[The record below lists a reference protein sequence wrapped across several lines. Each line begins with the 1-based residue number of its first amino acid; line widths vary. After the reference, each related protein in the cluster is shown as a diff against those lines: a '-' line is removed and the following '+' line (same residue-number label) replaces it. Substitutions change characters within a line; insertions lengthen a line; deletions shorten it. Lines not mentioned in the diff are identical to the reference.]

1 MKKLLIFLIGAT
13 LSLSSGIAQQVETA
27 YDTTHRPRNFHLQV
41 AQFKTYPNADTDI
54 IFLGNSLTAGTKWHE
69 LLEDPNCKNR
79 GISGDTTFGIL
90 ERLDEVVEGN
100 PAKVFLLIGINDI
113 SRNFPVETI
122 LKNHRKIVKRIQD
135 QSPRTKIY
143 LQTLLPVNNT
153 FDRYP
158 NHYNKDFQ
166 IAAVNEGLKQ
176 LAQDYG
182 LVLVDLHPHFLDQ
195 NGRLSK
201 AYTEEG
207 LHLNADGYLLWAQI
221 LKPYINQI

>member
-1 MKKLLIFLIGAT
+1 MKKSLFLLLLVT
-13 LSLSSGIAQQVETA
+13 LPLYSVFAQHAQTT

-41 AQFKTYPNADTDI
+41 EQFKTYPNADTDI
-54 IFLGNSLTAGTKWHE
+54 IFLGNSLTAGTKWNE
-69 LLEDPNCKNR
+69 LLAEPNSRNR

-100 PAKVFLLIGINDI
+100 PAKIFLLIGINDI

-122 LKNHRKIVKRIQD
+122 MENHRKIVQKIKQG
-135 QSPRTKIY
+135 SPSTQIY

-153 FDRYP
+153 FDQYP
-158 NHYNKDFQ
+158 NHYNKDTQ
-166 IAAVNEGLKQ
+166 IAIVNKGLKQ
-176 LAQDYG
+176 LARNQD

-195 NGRLSK
+195 EGRLDR

-221 LKPYINQI
+221 LKPYLE

>member
-1 MKKLLIFLIGAT
+1 MKQLLSLLLLVF
-13 LSLSSGIAQQVETA
+13 LSLSSGFAQHVEVT

-41 AQFKTYPNADTDI
+41 TQFKTYPNADTDI
-54 IFLGNSLTAGTKWHE
+54 IFLGNSLTAGTKWNE
-69 LLEDPNCKNR
+69 LLAEPNSRNR

-122 LKNHRKIVKRIQD
+122 QENHRKIVQKIQD
-135 QSPRTKIY
+135 KSPRTQIY

-153 FDRYP
+153 FEQYP
-158 NHYNKDFQ
+158 NHYNKDTQ
-166 IAAVNEGLKQ
+166 INAVNEGLKQ
-176 LAQDYG
+176 MAEDYD

-195 NGRLSK
+195 HGRLDT

-221 LKPYINQI
+221 LKPYLK